1 MSNFAYMS
9 GTGNDF
15 IVSTYT
21 GTTSEIQIISL
32 VADADYEVDG
42 VIFVEPLTESSVKMH
57 YFNSDGSSAELC
69 INGVR
74 CTAKYALDNLL
85 ISSNNLTV
93 VAPVGS
99 LNVLINENI
108 VTVDAPIPTFSEDK
122 YIINDL
128 QCTKSEVGNPHLLV
142 EVKNVDSFN
151 LKEFIVSAELIISDS
166 IRPNCGHQH
175 VEKLISDIHVTDIPY
190 SLDITLEYIEGSI
203 PENGIVGSAKC
214 SFFDTS
220 IPIALNNHSLL
231 IGVPLLPS
239 LDIGQPIKC
248 NLRNKNHGEKTVH
261 HLCKLQA
268 TEFILDVVG
277 LAQYFSEPIKEITFF
292 YLVNNTNINF

>member
-151 LKEFIVSAELIISDS
+151 LKEFAKRVNETGDFVDGVNIEIYELIESTFIKSRVYERGVGETDA
-166 IRPNCGHQH
+166 CGSGALCLFNYLHTNNESSNPCT
-175 VEKLISDIHVTDIPY
+175 VLFPGGGLDLEFKGSKLFLSGAVT
-190 SLDITLEYIEGSI
+190 
-203 PENGIVGSAKC
+203 
-214 SFFDTS
+214 
-220 IPIALNNHSLL
+220 
-231 IGVPLLPS
+231 
-239 LDIGQPIKC
+239 
-248 NLRNKNHGEKTVH
+248 
-261 HLCKLQA
+261 
-268 TEFILDVVG
+268 
-277 LAQYFSEPIKEITFF
+277 
-292 YLVNNTNINF
+292 YL